1 MRDTIFKV
9 VVVLVLAFSGYLLA
23 RFMIGCGGRSTS
35 DTVTGASTHTVDLSW
50 NASTSADVC
59 CYNVYRAVYTNSCGS
74 FSKINSVLITS
85 TWYTDSEVMDGTSY
99 CYATTAVNTSDEESS
114 YSNIVSNV
122 QIPTS

>member
-1 MRDTIFKV
+1 MRGTIFKVVVVV
-9 VVVLVLAFSGYLLA
+9 VVVLVLAFFGYLLA
-23 RFMIGCGGRSTS
+23 RSM
-35 DTVTGASTHTVDLSW
+35 TGANASTHTVDLSW

-99 CYATTAVNTSDEESS
+99 CYATTAVNTSNEESA